1 MYEVISHCSVYLHF
15 SDDLWC
21 WASFHIPVGLCMSS
35 LEKCLFKSIV
45 YFLMSG
51 FLGVFLFAC
60 FFLLLLSCMSSLYIL
75 DVKSSDTWFVNISP
89 ITYLALFLSSWL
101 FLLLFRRFLFY
112 IILFVYFFFFCLSFW
127 CQAKLEM
134 FLHEFYIY
142 KCPKICTCTLSES
155 YYLSF
160 PLSQ

>member
-1 MYEVISHCSVYLHF
+1 MLSVFSHT
-15 SDDLWC
+15 C
-21 WASFHIPVGLCMSS
+21 WSLYVFFGKMSIQVH
-35 LEKCLFKSIV
+35 CLFFNEWFFGCFFV
-45 YFLMSG
+45 C
-51 FLGVFLFAC
+51 LFV

-75 DVKSSDTWFVNISP
+75 DVESSDTWFVNISP